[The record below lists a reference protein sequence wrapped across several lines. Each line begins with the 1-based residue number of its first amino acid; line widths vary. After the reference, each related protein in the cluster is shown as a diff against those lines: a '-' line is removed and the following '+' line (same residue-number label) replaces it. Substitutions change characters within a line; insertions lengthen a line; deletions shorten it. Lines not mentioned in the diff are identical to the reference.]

1 MVMIIKWSLGIDV
14 GAKSIRCSL
23 CSIDSTQQ
31 VKVKASRKF
40 NNTAAGLQEL
50 LLWIAKH
57 YKDQQAPLSI
67 AMEATGVYYERCA
80 LLLQK
85 EGFRVSVILPTKAK
99 RYLQALGL
107 KSKNDKIDAEG
118 LARMGAEQQL
128 AQWSAASPHMYG
140 LRLLTRQHEDLQKSI
155 TSFNNQLHAITHG
168 MYRYEDIE
176 KSYQETIS
184 KLQEFLEKV
193 EDAISETVKQN
204 EVLKQKVELL
214 CSIKGVGELTA
225 ATIIAE
231 TNGFALFENQKQ
243 LESYS
248 GYDVIENQSGDH
260 VGKTKIS
267 KKGNS
272 HIRRIL
278 HMAALNMVTHKVKPF
293 VDLYQRVYPKTNIK
307 MKGYVAVQR
316 KLLVILYTLY
326 KKNQKFDPDYLQK
339 TIGEKELGP
348 SFGLASQKP

>member
-1 MVMIIKWSLGIDV
+1 MRIL
-14 GAKSIRCSL
+14 R
-23 CSIDSTQQ
+23 
-31 VKVKASRKF
+31 
-40 NNTAAGLQEL
+40 
-50 LLWIAKH
+50 
-57 YKDQQAPLSI
+57 
-67 AMEATGVYYERCA
+67 
-80 LLLQK
+80 
-85 EGFRVSVILPTKAK
+85 RVI
-99 RYLQALGL
+99 
-107 KSKNDKIDAEG
+107 SK
-118 LARMGAEQQL
+118 
-128 AQWSAASPHMYG
+128 PC
-140 LRLLTRQHEDLQKSI
+140 
-155 TSFNNQLHAITHG
+155 
-168 MYRYEDIE
+168 
-176 KSYQETIS
+176 

-193 EDAISETVKQN
+193 EEAISETVKQN

-278 HMAALNMVTHKVKPF
+278 HMASLNVVTYNVKPF
-293 VDLYQRVYPKTNIK
+293 VNLYERVYPKTNIK

-326 KKNQKFDPDYLQK
+326 KKNQKFDPNYLEK
-339 TIGEKELGP
+339 TIGERKTEP